1 MDHLREMEGLV
12 GIRPDALKALIKYF
26 VAARNDY
33 IASIE
38 RQSLEILTQME
49 GIEFESDPEDV
60 KMPDCSAGAGADQD
74 ADMADIFFAG
84 YEPVQDADMADT
96 CSACYEPV
104 QSPPIAPRGLLNVLD
119 RWIAFGSQPSK
130 ARKVEFQAME
140 GLEAS
145 STHLGEGSRRPRRP
159 RQKGTRNALDARAR
173 RLNKFMKRG
182 G

>member
-1 MDHLREMEGLV
+1 
-12 GIRPDALKALIKYF
+12 
-26 VAARNDY
+26 
-33 IASIE
+33 
-38 RQSLEILTQME
+38 ME

-60 KMPDCSAGAGADQD
+60 KMPDCSAGAGAD
-74 ADMADIFFAG
+74 
-84 YEPVQDADMADT
+84 QDADMADT

-145 STHLGEGSRRPRRP
+145 PTHLGEGSRRPRRL
-159 RQKGTRNALDARAR
+159 RQNGTRNALDARAR